1 MSTEKKNE
9 KWKKFSVTRVMQG
22 EETFREG
29 NFSVVS
35 VSSVLKPFGLD
46 REQNL

>member
-9 KWKKFSVTRVMQG
+9 KWKKFSVTIVMRR
-22 EETFREG
+22 EEIFREG

-35 VSSVLKPFGLD
+35 VSTVLKPFGL
-46 REQNL
+46 ETMQNL